1 MKLSKVTVS
10 EQTTRDAVAAGAGP
24 FTFTPAGYVG
34 TLATFFCPEIY
45 VTEELHKVVE
55 RLLSQGKRE
64 LKINVDVVGDIDAKY
79 LAPEYRSAK

>member
-10 EQTTRDAVAAGAGP
+10 ESAVQHVAGTTLQGLGFAPLV
-24 FTFTPAGYVG
+24 
-34 TLATFFCPEIY
+34 TFFCPELY
-45 VTEELHKVVE
+45 VTEELHQVVE